1 MPIAVPFSNLVR
13 REDLMKI
20 LFVIR
25 LFVVLLACLLVT
37 TSSATADPVGDFYR
51 GKTISLYVSFPPGG
65 GYDIYARLLAP
76 HFSRHIPGHP
86 TIVIKNMEGGSGVKA
101 ASYITGLTPQ
111 DGTSLGLFLDT
122 LTLGKVLG
130 GPGEFDPVKL
140 SWIGRIVSTATVS
153 VVWHTSPVQS
163 VEAAKRS
170 EIVIAASV
178 PSNSS
183 SFIPTALNDLIGT
196 KFKIIRGYQG
206 SPPMALAME
215 RGEVQAIGG
224 MSWEAIQ
231 MTKPDWLSE
240 KKIRILYAQ
249 GAHRIK
255 ELPDDPGLLDFAT
268 DERSRRI
275 LALLGGGP
283 DIGRSIVA
291 EPGIPAE
298 RAAALRQAFSATIAD
313 AEFSAD
319 MRKRNLNIEPL
330 SGEELQGIVAAAA
343 ATPREL
349 IEQAKRY
356 AGQ

>member
-1 MPIAVPFSNLVR
+1 
-13 REDLMKI
+13 
-20 LFVIR
+20 
-25 LFVVLLACLLVT
+25 
-37 TSSATADPVGDFYR
+37 
-51 GKTISLYVSFPPGG
+51 
-65 GYDIYARLLAP
+65 
-76 HFSRHIPGHP
+76 
-86 TIVIKNMEGGSGVKA
+86 
-101 ASYITGLTPQ
+101 
-111 DGTSLGLFLDT
+111 
-122 LTLGKVLG
+122 
-130 GPGEFDPVKL
+130 
-140 SWIGRIVSTATVS
+140 
-153 VVWHTSPVQS
+153 
-163 VEAAKRS
+163 
-170 EIVIAASV
+170 
-178 PSNSS
+178 
-183 SFIPTALNDLIGT
+183 
-196 KFKIIRGYQG
+196 
-206 SPPMALAME
+206 ME